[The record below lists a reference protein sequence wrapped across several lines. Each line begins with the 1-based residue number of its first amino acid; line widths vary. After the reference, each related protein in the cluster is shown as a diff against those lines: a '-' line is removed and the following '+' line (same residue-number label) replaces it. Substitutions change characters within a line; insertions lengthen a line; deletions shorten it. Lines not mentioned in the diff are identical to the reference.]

1 MAAMVLCFSAEEKA
15 RKVPKNGYLSR
26 VDDQIWED
34 ELLASD
40 SQVLGDIAD
49 IIDIDS
55 QCLTADWSLK

>member
-1 MAAMVLCFSAEEKA
+1 MTAMVLCFSAGEKA
-15 RKVPKNGYLSR
+15 RKVPENGYLSR
-26 VDDQIWED
+26 VDDQIWEG

-40 SQVLGDIAD
+40 SQVLGDIAG